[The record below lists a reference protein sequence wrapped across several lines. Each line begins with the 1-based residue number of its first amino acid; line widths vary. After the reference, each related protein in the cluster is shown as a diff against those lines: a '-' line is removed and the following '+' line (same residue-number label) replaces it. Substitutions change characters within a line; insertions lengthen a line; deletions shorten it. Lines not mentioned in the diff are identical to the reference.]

1 MNKTV
6 IVSKDGSGNF
16 VSINDAVGA
25 APNNSRKSDGYYL
38 IYVAAGVYEE
48 CFHSEEQEVRDDDL
62 RWH

>member
-6 IVSKDGSGNF
+6 IVSKDGSANF

-48 CFHSEEQEVRDDDL
+48 CVSIGKNKKYVMMI
-62 RWH
+62 